1 MVRFQVAMVRLHRH
15 AAPVSSR
22 REPMDQV
29 RQGTD
34 ALFILLGA
42 IMVLAM
48 HAGFAFLELGTVRK
62 KNQVNALVKILVDF
76 SVSTLAYFLVGYS
89 VAYGVNFFSGAQ
101 TLAAAH
107 GYELVRFF
115 FLLTFAAAIPA
126 IVSGGIAERARFGPQ
141 LIATAVLV
149 GLVYPLFEG
158 VAWNRAFGIQAWL
171 GAATGAEFHD
181 FAGSVVVHAV
191 GGWVGLAA
199 VLLLGAR
206 AGRYRKD
213 GMMSAHPPSSI
224 PFLALG
230 SWVLTVGWFGF
241 NVMSAQ
247 TIDKISGLVAVNSL
261 MAMVGGTLVAVLLGR
276 NDPGFVY
283 NGPLAGLVAVCAGS
297 DVMHP
302 LGALVTG
309 GIAGA
314 IFVTL
319 FTLTQNRWKID
330 DVLGVWPLHGLCGAW
345 GGVACGLFG
354 QKVLGGAG
362 GVGIAAQLV
371 GTLLG
376 VVWALV
382 GGFVVYGVLKAAMGL
397 RLSAEEEY
405 EGADLSIHR
414 IGATP
419 EREASW

>member
-1 MVRFQVAMVRLHRH
+1 
-15 AAPVSSR
+15 
-22 REPMDQV
+22 MDQV
-29 RQGTD
+29 KQGTD

-48 HAGFAFLELGTVRK
+48 HSGFAFLELGTVRK

-76 SVSTLAYFLVGYS
+76 AVSTVAYFFVGYA
-89 VAYGVNFFSGAQ
+89 VAYGTSFFVGAE
-101 TLAAAH
+101 TLAAKN
-107 GYELVRFF
+107 GYELVKFF

-158 VAWNRAFGIQAWL
+158 AVWGSRFGLQGAIKAVA
-171 GAATGAEFHD
+171 GAEFHD

-206 AGRYRKD
+206 TNRYRKV
-213 GMMSAHPPSSI
+213 GEKSTVSAHPPSSI

-230 SWVLTVGWFGF
+230 AWILSVGWFGF

-261 MAMVGGTLVAVLLGR
+261 MAMVGGTLVATWMGR
-276 NDPGFVY
+276 NDPGFAY

-297 DVMHP
+297 DLMHP
-302 LGALVTG
+302 MGALITG

-314 IFVTL
+314 IFVGL

-345 GGVACGLFG
+345 GGIACGIFG
-354 QKVLGGAG
+354 LPSLGGLG
-362 GVGIAAQLV
+362 GVTLGAQLL
-371 GTLLG
+371 GTLVG
-376 VVWALV
+376 VVWAFAA
-382 GGFVVYGVLKAAMGL
+382 GGVTYGVLRYLIGL
-397 RLSAEEEY
+397 RLSPEQEY
-405 EGADLSIHR
+405 EGADLSIHK

>member
-1 MVRFQVAMVRLHRH
+1 
-15 AAPVSSR
+15 
-22 REPMDQV
+22 MDQV
-29 RQGTD
+29 KQGTD

-76 SVSTLAYFLVGYS
+76 AVSTIAYFFVGYT
-89 VAYGVNFFSGAQ
+89 VAYGVDFFSGAEV
-101 TLAAAH
+101 LAQKN
-107 GYELVRFF
+107 GYELVKFF

-126 IVSGGIAERARFGPQ
+126 IVSGGIAERARFQPQ
-141 LIATAVLV
+141 LLATAVLV
-149 GLVYPLFEG
+149 GFIYPVFEG
-158 VAWNRAFGIQAWL
+158 LVWGGKFELQAWL
-171 GAATGAEFHD
+171 KGVAGAEFHD

-191 GGWVGLAA
+191 GGWIGLAA

-206 AGRYRKD
+206 QNRYRKD
-213 GMMSAHPPSSI
+213 GAMSAHPPSSI

-230 SWVLTVGWFGF
+230 AWILAVGWFGF

-261 MAMVGGTLVAVLLGR
+261 MAMVGGTLVAVLMGR
-276 NDPGFVY
+276 NDPGFAY

-297 DVMHP
+297 DLMHP
-302 LGALVTG
+302 AGALVVG
-309 GIAGA
+309 GVAGA

-319 FTLTQNRWKID
+319 FTLTQNKWKID

-345 GGVACGLFG
+345 GGIACGIFG
-354 QKVLGGAG
+354 QTALGGLG
-362 GVGIAAQLV
+362 GVTLTAQLI
-371 GTLLG
+371 GTLAG
-376 VVWALV
+376 VVWAFA
-382 GGFVVYGVLKAAMGL
+382 GGLVVYGLIKAVMGL
-397 RLSAEEEY
+397 RLSQEEEY

-419 EREASW
+419 DREVSW